1 MVAICHFLRAPQKN
15 VSCTTGPDLPRSDI
29 AAPRYN
35 FMRSRSARRNSV
47 ASMGRRTKPVRP
59 PHKTTHEG
67 DYPPFYTNVRIYSTH
82 QPVDPALYDIQTQQ
96 PLTDQRPEAFS
107 LRSRCT
113 QLAILVYIA
122 RRRADDFSAEL
133 GYALFLKCRIHVHAA
148 FLGPF
153 VTE

>member
-1 MVAICHFLRAPQKN
+1 
-15 VSCTTGPDLPRSDI
+15 
-29 AAPRYN
+29 
-35 FMRSRSARRNSV
+35 MRSRSARRNVV
-47 ASMGRRTKPVRP
+47 ASMGQRTKPVRP

-107 LRSRCT
+107 PRSRCT
-113 QLAILVYIA
+113 QLAIYSSA
-122 RRRADDFSAEL
+122 TRRCLQRETL
-133 GYALFLKCRIHVHAA
+133 GGAPFLKCLIHVHAA

-153 VTE
+153 VTRHRVKASSNWPRC